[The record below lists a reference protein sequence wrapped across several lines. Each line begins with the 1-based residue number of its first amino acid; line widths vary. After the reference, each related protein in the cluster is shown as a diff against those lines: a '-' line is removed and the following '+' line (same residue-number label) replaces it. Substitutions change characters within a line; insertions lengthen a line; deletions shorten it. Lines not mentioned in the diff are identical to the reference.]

1 MAITKKIIV
10 DPQKNWLG
18 NELFDFFYDEIN
30 SLEVKNSC
38 FFESKEILD
47 QLIKLKKNKLSNSF
61 QLFQVLTT
69 IIFMKTFKKK
79 YYEI

>member
-1 MAITKKIIV
+1 M
-10 DPQKNWLG
+10 
-18 NELFDFFYDEIN
+18 
-30 SLEVKNSC
+30 

-69 IIFMKTFKKK
+69 IIFMKTFKKNIMK
-79 YYEI
+79 FNFNNFSRKNLK